1 MSSEIETFP
10 HQSIPSQPGMPT
22 YETIQE
28 THMLLKANAA
38 SVQSELGGGAHGL
51 LGLALSPTAYQTI
64 TGSPFVLPANP
75 GTLPAIPALQTGPQI
90 NEFVRAHKEAI
101 HVWREYIKTEK
112 ALKTQLLNTFDD
124 IYFKGLRNRHTG
136 YATTTLLQLI
146 QYLYDNMV

>member
-10 HQSIPSQPGMPT
+10 HQTIPSQPGMPT

-28 THMLLKANAA
+28 NEA
-38 SVQSELGGGAHGL
+38 SIQSELGGGAHGL

-64 TGSPFVLPANP
+64 TGSPFVPPVNP

-90 NEFVRAHKEAI
+90 NEFVRAHNEDLR
-101 HVWREYIKTEK
+101 VWREYIKTER

-146 QYLYDNMV
+146 

>member
-10 HQSIPSQPGMPT
+10 HQTIPSQPGMPT

-38 SVQSELGGGAHGL
+38 SIQSELGGGAHGL

-64 TGSPFVLPANP
+64 TGSPFVPPVNP

-90 NEFVRAHKEAI
+90 NEFVRAHNE
-101 HVWREYIKTEK
+101 
-112 ALKTQLLNTFDD
+112 D
-124 IYFKGLRNRHTG
+124 LR
-136 YATTTLLQLI
+136 
-146 QYLYDNMV
+146 V